1 MPKACLQLI
10 SKDPTKKLSVSDKNI
25 FNFLSPSLKLHS
37 QYCHTENLTC
47 NPVNIHGVFIEMLLH
62 MFLIS

>member
-25 FNFLSPSLKLHS
+25 FNFLSPSLKLHN
-37 QYCHTENLTC
+37 QYCHNCVGLLRLDDFFST
-47 NPVNIHGVFIEMLLH
+47 VFEHFLELLN
-62 MFLIS
+62 